1 MRRGCRGGEFGE
13 AAFDEVDPARA
24 GRGEVQVEAWV
35 SGEPVLDLGGLV
47 GCVVV
52 EDQVHVELGGDFAVD
67 LLEELL
73 NSIAR

>member
-1 MRRGCRGGEFGE
+1 
-13 AAFDEVDPARA
+13 
-24 GRGEVQVEAWV
+24 VQVEAWV